1 MHASEAGAALALQ
14 PEDEGEKTALSRLR
28 DIYRR
33 ATQYRLPAPYWDE
46 EPGRYCD
53 LNPTGEDALV
63 LRDGMGA
70 DAADGEAGE
79 GLLAGDYTY
88 LKIELDREPDLDL
101 DASQL
106 VTEGSA

>member
-1 MHASEAGAALALQ
+1 MHASETGAALALQ

-33 ATQYRLPAPYWDE
+33 ATQYRLPAPFWDE

-70 DAADGEAGE
+70 DAVEGESTDAARVDDGFPVHPA
-79 GLLAGDYTY
+79 
-88 LKIELDREPDLDL
+88 
-101 DASQL
+101 L
-106 VTEGSA
+106 VFDPTGSDIAEGSA

>member
-33 ATQYRLPAPYWDE
+33 ATQYQLPAPYWDA

-70 DAADGEAGE
+70 DTAGGEATGGARADDGPVCAAIQFDPFGSDIAE
-79 GLLAGDYTY
+79 G
-88 LKIELDREPDLDL
+88 
-101 DASQL
+101 DA
-106 VTEGSA
+106 

>member
-33 ATQYRLPAPYWDE
+33 ATQYRLPAPYWDA

-53 LNPTGEDALV
+53 LDPTGDDALV
-63 LRDGMGA
+63 LRDGMGG
-70 DAADGEAGE
+70 DPVDGEAAEGARIDGE
-79 GLLAGDYTY
+79 VRIHPAVEFDPTGAD
-88 LKIELDREPDLDL
+88 I
-101 DASQL
+101 A
-106 VTEGSA
+106 EGRP

>member
-1 MHASEAGAALALQ
+1 MRASEAGAALALQ

-53 LNPTGEDALV
+53 LNPTGADALV

-70 DAADGEAGE
+70 DAADEEAAEGARIDGEICVHPCLEFDPMGVDVA
-79 GLLAGDYTY
+79 
-88 LKIELDREPDLDL
+88 
-101 DASQL
+101 
-106 VTEGSA
+106 EGSA

>member
-33 ATQYRLPAPYWDE
+33 AVQYRLPAPYWDD

-70 DAADGEAGE
+70 DAVEGEAADGARTDDAAVHPALDFDPTGSDIVE
-79 GLLAGDYTY
+79 GRA
-88 LKIELDREPDLDL
+88 
-101 DASQL
+101 
-106 VTEGSA
+106 

>member
-14 PEDEGEKTALSRLR
+14 PEGEGEKTALSRLR

-53 LNPTGEDALV
+53 LNPTGENALV
-63 LRDGMGA
+63 FRDGMGA
-70 DAADGEAGE
+70 DTVDAEAGE
-79 GLLAGDYTY
+79 GGRIDGEVSVHPRVQFRPLGFESA
-88 LKIELDREPDLDL
+88 
-101 DASQL
+101 
-106 VTEGSA
+106 EGST

>member
-14 PEDEGEKTALSRLR
+14 PENEGEKTALSRLR

-33 ATQYRLPAPYWDE
+33 ATQYRLPAPYWDD

-70 DAADGEAGE
+70 DTVDEGAGE
-79 GLLAGDYTY
+79 GGH
-88 LKIELDREPDLDL
+88 IEGEVPVHPCLEFDPLSVDI
-101 DASQL
+101 A
-106 VTEGSA
+106 EGST

>member
-70 DAADGEAGE
+70 DTADGEAAEGARIDGE
-79 GLLAGDYTY
+79 VRVHPCLEFDPLGVD
-88 LKIELDREPDLDL
+88 
-101 DASQL
+101 
-106 VTEGSA
+106 VVEGRS